1 MSINLTI
8 YASDVRGLEDE
19 IERSFDIS
27 NYYGTALFCPM
38 TDRLV
43 PREQYESKYPYA
55 IEPHTYLAVLMD
67 MQQQINELKE
77 ELNEKW

>member
-1 MSINLTI
+1 MSIDITV
-8 YASDVRGLEDE
+8 YASDIRGLEDE

-38 TDRLV
+38 TDRLI
-43 PREQYESKYPYA
+43 PREQYEYA

-77 ELNEKW
+77 ELKKW

>member
-1 MSINLTI
+1 
-8 YASDVRGLEDE
+8 
-19 IERSFDIS
+19 
-27 NYYGTALFCPM
+27 M
-38 TDRLV
+38 TDRLI

-77 ELNEKW
+77 ELNEK